1 MLTFSQ
7 FAPII
12 TQGFG
17 FSNFEA
23 LLLQMPIGGVQ
34 IVFLLIMSPI
44 ATFVPHARILCM
56 VFNTLVSMVGMLL
69 LWQLDPSNVAGRV
82 VGLALS
88 VAYVVNIPLSLSLI
102 TSNVAGF
109 TKKSVTSATLF
120 VGYCVGNIVGP
131 QLFQAN
137 EAPAYSVSLAY
148 FNYGHG

>member
-1 MLTFSQ
+1 MLTFFQ

-34 IVFLLIMSPI
+34 VVFLLIMSPI
-44 ATFVPHARILCM
+44 ATFVPHARILSM
-56 VFNTLVSMVGMLL
+56 VVNTLVSMVGMLL

-109 TKKSVTSATLF
+109 TKKSVTSATIF

-137 EAPAYSVSLAY
+137 EVPVYPVSLAY
-148 FNYGHG
+148 LNVGRG